1 MNNPM
6 VTAVQNTSDHRAA
19 DFEAL
24 VPASSFEQG
33 MPLVPD
39 MARARVNE
47 LNRYLAL
54 YRGVMPGSVRVNYYR
69 MVAISFADLILADPP
84 QLEEAPHSAGFI
96 ESLQEAIYG
105 AAIDCMRY
113 GTGVIA
119 VEDSEDGARATAP
132 QPQAYY
138 PLVDGGVALVAEEHD
153 STIVNIDM
161 GGGVI
166 ERRVFERQ
174 VASGA
179 LGALRAT
186 ETIRYGGDWGY
197 LRRETIVRDS
207 PYIAVQRQPA
217 TGEWGLSAY
226 PDIEC
231 LVNEYASV
239 LTSMGASVENHIHS
253 PLVLTPSE
261 GGLAHRGVGAPTGAD
276 RTLYD
281 YYVNE
286 LDRRR
291 KERVLRLPPGYEDAR
306 YLEWHG
312 SLGDHFAYLQQLEDA
327 ILSLTSLHPAL
338 YGREDGGVLSPLSG
352 RAISL
357 SMIRSRSYLQRQQR
371 ALMRGI
377 RSALIA
383 GGLMEGIAP
392 AAADVEIVWANLFD
406 GDRQVDD
413 SADVEVDE
421 EVGGGD
427 DELLQAE

>member
-1 MNNPM
+1 MI
-6 VTAVQNTSDHRAA
+6 TAAPNTTAQRAA

-24 VPASSFEQG
+24 VSEVDFEQG
-33 MPLVPD
+33 KPLIPD
-39 MARARVNE
+39 KARARVNE
-47 LNRYLAL
+47 LNRYLSL
-54 YRGVMPGSVRVNYYR
+54 YRGAMPGSVRVNYFR
-69 MVAISFADLILADPP
+69 MVTISFADLILADPP
-84 QLEEAPHSAGFI
+84 VLDDAPHSAGFI

-119 VEDSEDGARATAP
+119 VSDSDDGARASAP

-138 PLVDGGVALVAEEHD
+138 PLVDGVALVDDEYD
-153 STIVNIDM
+153 STIVNIDS
-161 GGGVI
+161 GDGVI
-166 ERRVFERQ
+166 ERRIFDKQ
-174 VASGA
+174 VASGS

-186 ETIRYGGDWGY
+186 EVIRYGGDWTY
-197 LRRETIVRDS
+197 LKRETIGRDS
-207 PYIAVQRQPA
+207 PFIAVQRQPS

-231 LVNEYASV
+231 LVNEYSSV

-261 GGLAHRGVGAPTGAD
+261 GGLAHRGVGTPTGAD

-286 LDRRR
+286 MDRRR
-291 KERVLRLPPGYEDAR
+291 KERVLRLPPGYDDAR

-338 YGREDGGVLSPLSG
+338 YGREEGGVLAPLSG

-357 SMIRSRSYLQRQQR
+357 SMIRSRSYLLRQQR

-383 GGLMEGIAP
+383 GGLIEGISP
-392 AAADVEIVWANLFD
+392 ENADIEIKWANLFD
-406 GDRQVDD
+406 DDEQVDD
-413 SADVEVDE
+413 SADVDVDDGE
-421 EVGGGD
+421 GDDDDD